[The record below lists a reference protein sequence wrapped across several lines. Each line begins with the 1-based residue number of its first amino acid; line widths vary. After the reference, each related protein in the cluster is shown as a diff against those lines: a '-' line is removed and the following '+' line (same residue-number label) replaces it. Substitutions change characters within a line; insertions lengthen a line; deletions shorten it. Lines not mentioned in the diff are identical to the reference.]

1 MSTPPGTPSRRPPVA
16 PTVCDPLAEALDRA
30 RRLEMIIDGIDAGT
44 WEWNPQ
50 TGEMRV
56 NERWA
61 SIVGYTLDE
70 LHPITAETFEWLVH
84 PEDLARS
91 DGAVQ
96 AHFDGHVPAYECLV
110 RMRHRL
116 GHWVWVQDRGK
127 VQERDAEGRPLWM
140 SGAHADIS
148 DLQQARQEVAGAQ
161 KRLQSIV
168 DASDEVAV
176 IVMDNVGVVTLFNS
190 GAERLLGYAADDV
203 LGKVNPTR
211 FHDEAEV
218 AAFLQGLPAAERRG
232 GLFGYLARR
241 AREQSWSRQWTFVRK
256 DGQRRQVSLSI
267 SALRGSEGEVTGFVG
282 MAMDLTQ
289 ILQARAEARLA
300 EEKFSGAF
308 TSAALGMALV
318 SVEGRWLDVNDAL
331 CRIMG
336 YSRDELLQVDF
347 QRLTHPDDLHTDLRL
362 VRDLLEGRRA
372 HYHLEKRYLGRDG
385 GVILARL
392 SVSLVRDEQ
401 GQPLHFVS
409 QIQDIT
415 AQRASEQRLHET
427 EQRSRITLD
436 AVTDLVLS
444 VNLDGRIEYA
454 NAAARRALGER
465 GVGALVGRQV
475 SEVMQ
480 LTTEYAPLS
489 PLDISVLLDPES
501 NAVDLHADLLLMQAG
516 EGVPVDVTQ
525 AWLHDDDGRLRGAVW
540 VLRNVTQQRARQR
553 EARQL
558 AEIDPL
564 TDLANRRGFEAHL
577 RQAIAHMERTG
588 QAATLMFIDLDRFKP
603 VNDTWGHLAGDAVL
617 WAVATALREAVRDS
631 DVVARLGGDEFAVI
645 LAGCSLHRAWRIGD
659 ELLHAIGD
667 VAVPWEGQV
676 IRIGCSIGIAAI
688 SPGMSVEA
696 AVAAADAQ
704 CYRAKAAG
712 RNTVR
717 SEAGGMP
724 PLPLEAPD
732 DR

>member
-1 MSTPPGTPSRRPPVA
+1 MKRSPDSRA
-16 PTVCDPLAEALDRA
+16 SGALEEARERA
-30 RRLEMIIDGIDAGT
+30 LRLEMIVDGIDAGT

-50 TGEMRV
+50 SGEMRV

-61 SIVGYTLDE
+61 QIVGYALDE
-70 LHPITAETFEWLVH
+70 LQPVTAETFERLVH
-84 PEDLARS
+84 PDDLARS
-91 DGAVQ
+91 DEAVQ
-96 AHFDGHVPAYECLV
+96 AHFDGLVPAYECLV
-110 RMRHRL
+110 RMRHRH

-127 VQERDAEGRPLWM
+127 VQERDAQGRPLWM
-140 SGAHADIS
+140 AGAHADIS
-148 DLQQARQEVAGAQ
+148 DLQQARQDVAGAQ
-161 KRLQSIV
+161 QRLQSIV
-168 DASDEVAV
+168 DASEEVAIV
-176 IVMDNVGVVTLFNS
+176 VMDTFGVITLFNS
-190 GAERLLGYAADDV
+190 GAERLLGYTASEV
-203 LGKVNPTR
+203 LGRMRPED
-211 FHDEAEV
+211 FHASGEV
-218 AAFLQGLPAAERRG
+218 QAFLQAQPAAERHG
-232 GLFGYLARR
+232 GLFGYMARR
-241 AREQSWSRQWTFVRK
+241 ARGQSWSRQWTFVRK

-267 SALRGSEGEVTGFVG
+267 SAVRDSDGEVSGFVG

-318 SVEGRWLDVNDAL
+318 AVDGRWLDVNDAL
-331 CRIMG
+331 CRILG
-336 YSRDELLQVDF
+336 YSRAELLQGDF
-347 QRLTHPDDLHTDLRL
+347 QHLTHPGDLEADLQM
-362 VRDLLEGRRA
+362 VQDLLAGRRA
-372 HYHLEKRYLGRDG
+372 HYHLEKRYLARDG
-385 GVILARL
+385 ALIWARL
-392 SVSLVRDEQ
+392 SVSLVRGEL
-401 GQPLHFVS
+401 GEPLHFVS

-444 VNLDGRIEYA
+444 VSLEGRIDYA
-454 NAAARRALGER
+454 NAAALRALGGGER
-465 GVGALVGRQV
+465 DALVGRRV
-475 SEVMQ
+475 DDVMQ
-480 LTTEYAPLS
+480 LTTEYAPHS

-501 NAVDLHADLLLMQAG
+501 NAVDLHADLLLRQAG

-525 AWLHDDDGRLRGAVW
+525 AWLRDEQGDLRGAVW

-577 RQAIAHMERTG
+577 RQAIVHVERTG
-588 QAATLMFIDLDRFKP
+588 QAATLMFLDLDRFKL

-617 WAVATALREAVRDS
+617 WAVASALRQAVRDS

-645 LAGCSLHRAWRIGD
+645 LAGCSLARAARIGE
-659 ELLHAIGD
+659 ELLHAIST
-667 VAVPWEGQV
+667 VAVPWEGHV
-676 IRIGCSIGIAAI
+676 IRIGCSIGIAGI
-688 SPGMSVEA
+688 NPGMGVED
-696 AVAAADAQ
+696 AVAAADMQ

-717 SEAGGMP
+717 AEAGGMP
-724 PLPLEAPD
+724 TVPD
-732 DR
+732 DAPEPG